1 MGEPGKK
8 PSWRRRLALSLALA
22 VLAFVA
28 AAAWHIDDWS
38 RDLTENTAATSATA
52 ADPLL
57 RPLTLTAPME
67 AVDAALQAVVKDAPQ
82 WELVEYQ
89 ANGVRQLSLVRTTR
103 WLRFRDDVVVR
114 LTSDNGVVRVDI
126 ASKSR
131 VGKGDLG
138 QNPRNIRELN
148 RALKARFPT

>member
-1 MGEPGKK
+1 
-8 PSWRRRLALSLALA
+8 
-22 VLAFVA
+22 
-28 AAAWHIDDWS
+28 
-38 RDLTENTAATSATA
+38 
-52 ADPLL
+52 
-57 RPLTLTAPME
+57 ME
-67 AVDAALQAVVKDAPQ
+67 DAPQ

-89 ANGVRQLSLVRTTR
+89 ANGVRQLSLVRTSR